1 MALNELYLR
10 TAFCCMACDG
20 EIADEEVALLNKL
33 ALTEQVFGDLDIQM
47 SINNYIESINK
58 LGKVFLEEYLEDVRN
73 ACLDDYSSLQL
84 VKIAIDTI
92 EADNQVEYSEVSF
105 FKRIRKQLSIKD
117 EVILEAMPDK
127 EDYLLPD
134 VETEDIFDWSFS
146 FQSIQ
151 LPELKA

>member
-1 MALNELYLR
+1 
-10 TAFCCMACDG
+10 MACDG

-58 LGKVFLEEYLEDVRN
+58 LGMVFLEEYLVDVKN
-73 ACLDDYSSLQL
+73 ASLDDTASLQL

>member
-73 ACLDDYSSLQL
+73 ACLDDASSLQL

>member
-73 ACLDDYSSLQL
+73 ACLDDSSSLQL

-134 VETEDIFDWSFS
+134 VETADIFDWSFS

>member
-73 ACLDDYSSLQL
+73 ACLYDSSSLQL

>member
-1 MALNELYLR
+1 MEISELYLR

-73 ACLDDYSSLQL
+73 AYLDDSSSLQL

>member
-1 MALNELYLR
+1 MTLNELYLR

-73 ACLDDYSSLQL
+73 ACLDDSSSLQL

>member
-73 ACLDDYSSLQL
+73 ACLDDSSSLQL
-84 VKIAIDTI
+84 AKIAIDTI

>member
-33 ALTEQVFGDLDIQM
+33 VLTEQVFGDLDIQM

-73 ACLDDYSSLQL
+73 AYLDDSTSLQL

>member
-73 ACLDDYSSLQL
+73 AYLDDSSSLQL

-134 VETEDIFDWSFS
+134 VETEDIFYWSFS

>member
-1 MALNELYLR
+1 
-10 TAFCCMACDG
+10 MACDG

-73 ACLDDYSSLQL
+73 ACLDDSSSLKL

-117 EVILEAMPDK
+117 EVILEAIPDK

>member
-33 ALTEQVFGDLDIQM
+33 ALTEQVFGDLDIQI

-73 ACLDDYSSLQL
+73 ACLDDSSSLQL

-127 EDYLLPD
+127 EDYLFPD

>member
-1 MALNELYLR
+1 
-10 TAFCCMACDG
+10 MACDG

-33 ALTEQVFGDLDIQM
+33 VLTEQVFGDLDIQM

-73 ACLDDYSSLQL
+73 AYLDDSTSLQL

>member
-58 LGKVFLEEYLEDVRN
+58 LGMVFLEEYLVDVKN
-73 ACLDDYSSLQL
+73 ANLDDTDSLQL

-134 VETEDIFDWSFS
+134 VGTEDIFDWSFS

>member
-1 MALNELYLR
+1 MAINELYLR

-73 ACLDDYSSLQL
+73 ACLDDSSSLQL

-117 EVILEAMPDK
+117 EVILEAMLDK

-134 VETEDIFDWSFS
+134 VETADIFDWSFS

>member
-1 MALNELYLR
+1 
-10 TAFCCMACDG
+10 MACDG

-73 ACLDDYSSLQL
+73 ACLDDSSSLKL
-84 VKIAIDTI
+84 VKITIDTI

-117 EVILEAMPDK
+117 EVILEAIPDK

>member
-33 ALTEQVFGDLDIQM
+33 ALTEQVFDDLDIQM

-73 ACLDDYSSLQL
+73 ACLDDSSSLQL

>member
-20 EIADEEVALLNKL
+20 KIADEEVALLNKL

-73 ACLDDYSSLQL
+73 AYLDDSSSLQL

>member
-73 ACLDDYSSLQL
+73 ACLDDSSSLQL

-134 VETEDIFDWSFS
+134 VEAEDIFDWSFS

>member
-1 MALNELYLR
+1 MEISELYLR

-73 ACLDDYSSLQL
+73 ACLDDSSSLQL

-134 VETEDIFDWSFS
+134 VETEDIFDWCFS

>member
-1 MALNELYLR
+1 
-10 TAFCCMACDG
+10 MACDG

-33 ALTEQVFGDLDIQM
+33 VLTEQVFGDLDIQM

-73 ACLDDYSSLQL
+73 SYLDDSTSLQL

>member
-58 LGKVFLEEYLEDVRN
+58 LGKVFLEKYLEDVRN
-73 ACLDDYSSLQL
+73 AYLDDSSSLQL

>member
-33 ALTEQVFGDLDIQM
+33 ALTEQVFGDPDIQM

-73 ACLDDYSSLQL
+73 ACLDDSSSLQL

>member
-1 MALNELYLR
+1 MELNELYLK

-20 EIADEEVALLNKL
+20 DIADAEVTLLSNLAQEEQL
-33 ALTEQVFGDLDIQM
+33 FGDLDVKEA
-47 SINNYIESINK
+47 INSYIDSINK
-58 LGKVFLEEYLEDVRN
+58 LGKVFIEEYLEDVKN
-73 ACLDDYSSLQL
+73 ARLDDSSSLQL

-92 EADNQVEYSEVSF
+92 EADNQIEYSEVSF

-117 EVILEAMPDK
+117 DLILEATPDK

-134 VETEDIFDWSFS
+134 VEAEDVFDWNFA

-151 LPELKA
+151 LPEINV

>member
-58 LGKVFLEEYLEDVRN
+58 LGMVFLEEYLVDVKN
-73 ACLDDYSSLQL
+73 ASLDDTASLQL

>member
-1 MALNELYLR
+1 MTLNELYLR
-10 TAFCCMACDG
+10 TAFCCIACDG

-58 LGKVFLEEYLEDVRN
+58 LGMVFLEEYLVDVKN
-73 ACLDDYSSLQL
+73 GSLDDTASLQL

>member
-1 MALNELYLR
+1 MVLNELYLR

-33 ALTEQVFGDLDIQM
+33 VLTEQVFGDLDIQM

-73 ACLDDYSSLQL
+73 AYLDDSTSLQL

-117 EVILEAMPDK
+117 EVILEAIPDK

>member
-33 ALTEQVFGDLDIQM
+33 ALTEQVFGDPDIQM
-47 SINNYIESINK
+47 SINNYIDSINK

-73 ACLDDYSSLQL
+73 ACLDDSSSLQL

>member
-58 LGKVFLEEYLEDVRN
+58 LGMVFLEEYLVDVKN
-73 ACLDDYSSLQL
+73 ANLDDTASLQL

>member
-58 LGKVFLEEYLEDVRN
+58 LGMVFLEEYLVDVKN
-73 ACLDDYSSLQL
+73 GSLDDTASLQL

>member
-73 ACLDDYSSLQL
+73 ACLDDSSSLQL

-92 EADNQVEYSEVSF
+92 EADNQVEYAEVSF

-134 VETEDIFDWSFS
+134 VETEDIFDWSSS

>member
-10 TAFCCMACDG
+10 TAFCCMVCDG

-73 ACLDDYSSLQL
+73 ACLDDSSSLQL

-92 EADNQVEYSEVSF
+92 DADNQVEYSEVSF

>member
-58 LGKVFLEEYLEDVRN
+58 LGKVFLEEYHEDVRN
-73 ACLDDYSSLQL
+73 ACLDDSSSLQL

-146 FQSIQ
+146 FQTIQ

>member
-58 LGKVFLEEYLEDVRN
+58 LGMVFLEEYLVDVKN
-73 ACLDDYSSLQL
+73 ANLDDTDSLQL

>member
-73 ACLDDYSSLQL
+73 AYLDDSSSLQL

-151 LPELKA
+151 LSELKA

>member
-1 MALNELYLR
+1 
-10 TAFCCMACDG
+10 MACDG

-47 SINNYIESINK
+47 SINNYIKSINK

-73 ACLDDYSSLQL
+73 ACLDDSSSLQL
-84 VKIAIDTI
+84 FKIAIDTI

-105 FKRIRKQLSIKD
+105 FKQIRKQLSIKD

-151 LPELKA
+151 FPELKA

>member
-73 ACLDDYSSLQL
+73 ACLDDSSSLKL

-117 EVILEAMPDK
+117 EVILEAIPDK

>member
-33 ALTEQVFGDLDIQM
+33 ALTEQIFGDPDIQM

-73 ACLDDYSSLQL
+73 ACLDDSSSLQL